1 MASRPAAAPNEEG
14 EDRVRWVNRFPIT
27 PKPGYGDLKA
37 YFNIDNGSGKLRGI
51 HADNNVGAVSTLK
64 GWLAPFESLG
74 AGAVVVNT
82 TGGTDHVYMQSVGV
96 PAFQFIQDP
105 LDYDSRLHH
114 TSIDTFDHIKG
125 NDMRQGATVLAGV
138 LIQAAN
144 SDKTLPHEAIPT
156 GVDPTDP
163 FKYKDPASD

>member
-1 MASRPAAAPNEEG
+1 M
-14 EDRVRWVNRFPIT
+14 RWVNRFPIT